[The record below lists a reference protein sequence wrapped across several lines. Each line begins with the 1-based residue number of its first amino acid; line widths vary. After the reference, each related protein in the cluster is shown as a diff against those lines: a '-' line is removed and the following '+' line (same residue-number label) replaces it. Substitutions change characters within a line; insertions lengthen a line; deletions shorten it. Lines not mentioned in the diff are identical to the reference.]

1 MAAFIDRVFRGYG
14 EEFFGKAA
22 MDMITDDQVEE
33 ARCFACRELGYLT
46 KMYGKQENGVVNELF
61 CNYVFGNFM

>member
-22 MDMITDDQVEE
+22 MDLITDDQVEE
-33 ARCFACRELGYLT
+33 ARCFACQGLSDLT
-46 KMYGKQENGVVNELF
+46 KKYGKQENWVVKELF
-61 CNYVFGNFM
+61 CNYVFWNFV